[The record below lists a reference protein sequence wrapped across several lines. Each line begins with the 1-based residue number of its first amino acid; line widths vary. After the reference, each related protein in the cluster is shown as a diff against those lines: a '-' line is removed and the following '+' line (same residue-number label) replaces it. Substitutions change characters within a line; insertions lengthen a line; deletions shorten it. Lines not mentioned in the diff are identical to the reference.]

1 MTAPAIERSQP
12 STNTK
17 LLGILG
23 AGVAVSVLLGV
34 YADSHTPTGEKPYTL
49 FFSDTINLKVWF
61 ATAAVI
67 LAVIQIFLALRLYG
81 KVHWPKTAPSWL
93 GDAHRLTGTL
103 AFLVTLPVVY
113 QCVWAL
119 GFQSGGTRVLIH
131 SLAGCFFY
139 GAFVCKVLG
148 VRIHGLPGWVL
159 PVIGGAVF
167 TALVVLFL
175 TSSVWFFTSRPAS
188 IPLF

>member
-23 AGVAVSVLLGV
+23 LGVAVSVLLGV
-34 YADSHTPTGEKPYTL
+34 YAKSHTPTGEKPYTL
-49 FFSDTINLKVWF
+49 FFSDMTQLKVWF
-61 ATAAVI
+61 ASVAVI

-81 KVHWPKTAPSWL
+81 KIHWPKTAPSWL
-93 GDAHRLTGTL
+93 GDAHRLTGTV
-103 AFLVTLPVVY
+103 AFLFTLPVAY

-119 GFQSGGTRVLIH
+119 GFQSRDARVLIH
-131 SLAGCFFY
+131 SIAGCFFY
-139 GAFVCKVLG
+139 GAFVVKVLG
-148 VRIHGLPGWVL
+148 VRTKGLPGWVL
-159 PVIGGAVF
+159 PVVGGAVF

-175 TSSVWFFTSRPAS
+175 TSAGWFFTSPSAPRP
-188 IPLF
+188 IF